1 MVFSL
6 GSCYQCAHF
15 TKKHHGKSSLS
26 TQSVLFFNVLLM
38 RTADVWNPK
47 RLCNFFSVCH
57 IFIGNAFPEKRS
69 EWMCVCEW
77 VSEQCAY
84 TRHKKSAKV
93 NLLNVHSDSFEWRD
107 VEILSPSVRDR
118 APFFLPLYVCSFL
131 AVCIGRDKGT
141 ISSPSIHRILFAF
154 DAFVNNT
161 ITKQTLTLSLPFG
174 FHVFF

>member
-1 MVFSL
+1 MPM
-6 GSCYQCAHF
+6 
-15 TKKHHGKSSLS
+15 
-26 TQSVLFFNVLLM
+26 M
-38 RTADVWNPK
+38 RNADVWNAET
-47 RLCNFFSVCH
+47 LFATFSLQMHFQRKGV
-57 IFIGNAFPEKRS
+57 N
-69 EWMCVCEW
+69 
-77 VSEQCAY
+77 VSTHQ
-84 TRHKKSAKV
+84 KKKNETARA

-118 APFFLPLYVCSFL
+118 ALFFLPLYVCSFL

-161 ITKQTLTLSLPFG
+161 ITKQTLTLSLPFV